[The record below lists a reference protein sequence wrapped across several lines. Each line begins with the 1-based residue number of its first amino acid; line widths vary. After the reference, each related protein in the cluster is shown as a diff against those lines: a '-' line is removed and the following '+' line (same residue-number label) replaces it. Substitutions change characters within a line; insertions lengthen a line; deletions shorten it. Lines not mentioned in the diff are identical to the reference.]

1 MLLAWPDT
9 LRGCSSSKF
18 AVTVT
23 AGDGSVPSKWKGND
37 EMRRQSSRKKVPPIK
52 HTLRL
57 YPGEDDALID
67 GLDQLANQPGKT
79 INQVLKDGL
88 CLLIAKPEQPDG
100 RTETVVNLAEIRQ
113 VVESAVT
120 QGLARFEGQI
130 GKAVVSSPDGDE
142 DEEAEALL
150 DNLGMSLVLS
160 DDDDD

>member
-1 MLLAWPDT
+1 
-9 LRGCSSSKF
+9 
-18 AVTVT
+18 VT
-23 AGDGSVPSKWKGND
+23 AGDGSVPSNWKGDD
-37 EMRRQSSRKKVPPIK
+37 EMRRQSSRKKAPPIK

-130 GKAVVSSPDGDE
+130 GGAVVSGSGDE
-142 DEEAEALL
+142 DAEAEALL
-150 DNLGMSLVLS
+150 DDLGAALILAE